1 MKSRTYCFSPP
12 KPPRRQER
20 QMPNVLPLPMMFVQ
34 RLVMLA
40 SSPALKVAGRNA
52 VSVML
57 NAVPAGGGSIAVEE

>member
-1 MKSRTYCFSPP
+1 
-12 KPPRRQER
+12 
-20 QMPNVLPLPMMFVQ
+20 MPNVLPLPMMFVQ